1 MNISI
6 GIVGLPNAG
15 KSTLFNALLRKQQA
29 LAANYPFATIEPN
42 IGIVPVPDERLP
54 VLAKI
59 VHTEKIVPALVEF
72 VDIAGLVKGAHSG
85 EGLGNKFLSHIRE
98 TSAIVYVLRF
108 FEDPDVVHV
117 ANKVDPMEDLVTLNE
132 ELILAD
138 LQTLDSQKEP
148 KQNAS
153 QEQKETYELAQL
165 LKKHLDGGKPARD
178 FELDNDQPAFA
189 KASAGKQLLINR
201 FNLLTLKPAIYV
213 ANMSEEQLAN
223 QDSIP
228 SLKVLR
234 SKGHIIALSAKLESE
249 LSEATEEER
258 KELLSSVGITKSALD
273 QLARVGYETLN
284 LISFLTAGEIEARA
298 WTVVKGTKAPK
309 AAAVIHTDF
318 EKKFIKADIVSY
330 NDFVNEKGWVGA
342 RQKGLVRSEGKEYVM
357 HEGDIVEF
365 KIGT

>member
-6 GIVGLPNAG
+6 AIVGLPNAG

-42 IGIVPVPDERLP
+42 TGIVPVPDERLN

-72 VDIAGLVKGAHSG
+72 VDVAGLVKGAHSG

-108 FEDPDVVHV
+108 FEDPDVIHV
-117 ANKVDPMEDLVTLNE
+117 ANKVDPAEDLATLNE
-132 ELILAD
+132 ELLLSD
-138 LQTLDSQKEP
+138 LQTLDNMKEP

-153 QEQKETYELAQL
+153 KEQKEAYELAQL
-165 LKKHLDGGKPARD
+165 LKKHLDTGIPARE
-178 FELDNDQPAFA
+178 FELDIEQ
-189 KASAGKQLLINR
+189 KQLVKQ
-201 FNLLTLKPAIYV
+201 FNLLTMKPAIYV
-213 ANMSEEQLAN
+213 ANMSEEQLQNKDA
-223 QDSIP
+223 
-228 SLKVLR
+228 VLAEWSR
-234 SKGHIIALSAKLESE
+234 IAHPGSQIITLSAKLESE
-249 LSEATEEER
+249 LSEATDEER
-258 KELLSSVGITKSALD
+258 KELLSSVGITESALD

-298 WTVVKGTKAPK
+298 WTILKGAKAPQ

-330 NDFVNEKGWVGA
+330 KDFVAENGWVGSRA
-342 RQKGLVRSEGKEYVM
+342 KGLARSEGKEYVM
-357 HEGDIVEF
+357 QEGDIVEF
-365 KIGT
+365 KIGA